1 MLTTPRLPPPHPRA
15 FPPRSYA
22 PSTLSTARCEFVV
35 TCAQHNWKPFL
46 AAVVGSSVPGMRRDR
61 LVAETLGN
69 FGGTRRAHSPVR
81 GGGGGGGTATGQ
93 GVSGAFGGGGGGG
106 GGGFDGSTP
115 YEGGGAEDEAKEG
128 KDAGEGEG
136 AAEGEG
142 AGGGEGE
149 AGVPPLPLSTM
160 GGGSA
165 AANSAPAGMRRWSQ
179 KDPGLVL
186 LDDKLQRYKEKSER
200 RLVAALEQRTV
211 VVAALAAAM
220 HVATG
225 GEYSSAEADAL
236 IRATVGEDAAVDD
249 FGGAGPNADGL
260 GRFSVIG
267 GVRVP
272 AKTKLEVSDVAFV
285 LNQKPGQ
292 VRGKKERIDERRA
305 RGCGGGGASKHAHSC
320 GRGRFSSTLL
330 SQRAQLTA

>member
-1 MLTTPRLPPPHPRA
+1 MLTDDTSAPLPAPA
-15 FPPRSYA
+15 FTFPPRSYA

-61 LVAETLGN
+61 LVAETLASV
-69 FGGTRRAHSPVR
+69 GGTRRAHSPVR
-81 GGGGGGGTATGQ
+81 GGGGGTATGH
-93 GVSGAFGGGGGGG
+93 GASGALGGGGGGG

-128 KDAGEGEG
+128 KDAGEG
-136 AAEGEG
+136 AAEGEAEG
-142 AGGGEGE
+142 EGGGE

-179 KDPGLVL
+179 KDPGLAL

-292 VRGKKERIDERRA
+292 VRGIERRA
-305 RGCGGGGASKHAHSC
+305 RGCDRRDGSTRICAAGAASPPP
-320 GRGRFSSTLL
+320 L
-330 SQRAQLTA
+330 SLSPWTRLSARALH